1 MTGSAMTG
9 SAMTGSAMTG
19 SAMTGSAMTGS
30 AMTGSAMT
38 GSAERPVSKNRGFVS
53 GMGDSLTPVVFE
65 GLTSG
70 ACRRRS
76 SSGRCALRCATS

>member
-38 GSAERPVSKNRGFVS
+38 DVKESGFVS
-53 GMGDSLTPVVFE
+53 GMGDFLTPVVFE